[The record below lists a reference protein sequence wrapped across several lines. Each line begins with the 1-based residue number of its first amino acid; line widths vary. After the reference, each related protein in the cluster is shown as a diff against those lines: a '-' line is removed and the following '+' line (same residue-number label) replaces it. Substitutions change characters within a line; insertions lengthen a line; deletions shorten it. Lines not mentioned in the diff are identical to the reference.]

1 LVPGEVERA
10 QALTLGRGLTRR
22 LVQGKREAPNEGLIL
37 SDFVPCVPWVEA
49 GLLLFHSTILWSC
62 EEASFPQASR
72 HSRSLRIAPMPVP
85 ASDEQIRAIRA
96 LSADGQSSK
105 EIAAKLGLA
114 TMQVAGVKAA
124 ETRGAYGAIENA
136 VAPEDTEVA
145 SAVDTAF
152 GLERDMQKALR
163 ENIEQLE
170 PGLTI
175 DDGGRE
181 RTVASGRIDITARDT
196 HGNIVVIELKTGE
209 ADRDAVA
216 QILAYMGDL
225 IEDQPNA
232 SIRGV
237 LIAKSFEPRARAAAR
252 AVSSIQLVQYVYLF
266 TFEKVG
272 RNPI

>member
-1 LVPGEVERA
+1 MP
-10 QALTLGRGLTRR
+10 
-22 LVQGKREAPNEGLIL
+22 AP
-37 SDFVPCVPWVEA
+37 V
-49 GLLLFHSTILWSC
+49 
-62 EEASFPQASR
+62 
-72 HSRSLRIAPMPVP
+72 
-85 ASDEQIRAIRA
+85 SDEQIRAIRA
-96 LSADGQSSK
+96 LSAEGQSSK
-105 EIAAKLGLA
+105 EIAGKLGLA

-136 VAPEDTEVA
+136 AAPEDTEVA

-170 PGLTI
+170 QGLTI

-196 HGNIVVIELKTGE
+196 QGNIVVIELKTGE

-225 IEDQPNA
+225 MEGEPSA

-237 LIAKSFEPRARAAAR
+237 LVAKSFEPRAKAAAR
-252 AVSSIQLVQYVYLF
+252 AVSSVQLVQYGYRF

-272 RNPI
+272 RNAT